1 MHHRTPIALA
11 VATALSLC
19 AVAPLHAQTGK
30 SELHQ
35 AAQDL
40 GPALDA
46 LAAKTGARLL
56 YSPEAVKGKRAP
68 ALAGSLSAEEALS
81 RLLAGSGLAWTRSA
95 DGAYAIKPAEKKAP
109 VLAQADEVTHPVE
122 LGEIIVT
129 AQQRRQRE
137 IDVPITINTLSSEE
151 IASRGITDLQSLSF
165 AVPGMTTVVTGMAQ
179 NRVMLRGIGEGAGG
193 GNFPLVG
200 IRQDE
205 VAVDGPLRGGLDIRP
220 LDLERVEVLNGPQGT
235 LYGQGAM
242 GGTVRFLTHNP
253 VIGKTGMTAAADVYS
268 TKGGGLSNR
277 LTGVANVSLS
287 DSAALRIAG
296 SFENFGGW
304 IDAPTAGQ
312 KNINDGEMSQIRV
325 KGLFHL
331 TERLSLTPMV
341 QVLRNHVGSLNN
353 GENADGNLKLP
364 AFAPNAVQSARN
376 NHELYSL
383 TADWEML
390 DGIKLLAIGS
400 MFRNDSDGGYYST
413 TPNGLI
419 GVLSKFENRDK
430 AQSGELRLMSD
441 NAGPWQWTVGSLY
454 RDVDYNQKVIT
465 SQMGFVNSPTPIS
478 SPNTVVVT
486 PIKSKSWSFYGNTSF
501 DLTERFQI
509 GGGLRYFI
517 DEQTAPTAAQASQ
530 SFDSIDPRV
539 YASFKLMREWNIYT
553 SAAKGFRSGGFNA
566 VNPLFPESFKPES
579 VWSYEVGTKFEAM
592 GGMLSGQVAG
602 FVSRYTD
609 MQTSTLAAAPNIF
622 YTDNIGR
629 AHIKGI
635 DWSFKIRPADWIAF
649 GASGTVQDTEVVSV
663 KPNSSYVVGDQ
674 LNYIPKNNYS
684 IFVET
689 QANLANNLKAGF
701 RADYNVRGSS
711 VFAQRTFNATAK
723 NEQMELLNM
732 RLSLS
737 QKQYGIELYG
747 ENLLNDRGQ
756 IFPNPVNFATRTVPR
771 TIGLRGTVA
780 F

>member
-1 MHHRTPIALA
+1 MQYLNKPVAAICLA
-11 VATALSLC
+11 VASAFVQAQEATYDFNIPAQSASQVLN
-19 AVAPLHAQTGK
+19 AIAKQTGLQPFFTEESVK
-30 SELHQ
+30 GIQSS
-35 AAQDL
+35 
-40 GPALDA
+40 G
-46 LAAKTGARLL
+46 
-56 YSPEAVKGKRAP
+56 VKGKFGLR
-68 ALAGSLSAEEALS
+68 EALDKA
-81 RLLAGSGLAWTRSA
+81 LEGTGLSYQFTGEKAV
-95 DGAYAIKPAEKKAP
+95 AIKAAP
-109 VLAQADEVTHPVE
+109 RNKLIHVNETTKPVE
-122 LGEIIVT
+122 LGEIVVT
-129 AQQRRQRE
+129 AQQRKQRE
-137 IDVPITINTLSSEE
+137 IDVPITINTLSADE
-151 IASRGITDLQSLSF
+151 IASRGIKDLQSLSF

-205 VAVDGPLRGGLDIRP
+205 VAVDGPLRGGLDVRP
-220 LDLERVEVLNGPQGT
+220 LDIERIEVLNGPQGT

-242 GGTVRFLTHNP
+242 GGTVRFLTQNP
-253 VIGKTGMTAAADVYS
+253 VIGQTSMTATADVS
-268 TKGGGLSNR
+268 TTKGGAPSNR
-277 LTGVANVSLS
+277 LTGVANVSLT

-296 SFENFGGW
+296 TIENTGGW

-325 KGLFHL
+325 KGLFHV
-331 TERLSLTPMV
+331 TDRLSFTPMV
-341 QVLRNHVGSLNN
+341 QVLRNKVGSLNN
-353 GENADGNLKLP
+353 GENADGNLILP

-376 NHELYSL
+376 DHELYSL
-383 TADWEML
+383 TADWDVV

-441 NAGPWQWTVGSLY
+441 RAGPWQWTVGSLY
-454 RDVDYNQKVIT
+454 RDVDYSQKVIT

-486 PIKSKSWSFYGNTSF
+486 PIKSKSWSFYGNTSY
-501 DLTERFQI
+501 DLTERLQI
-509 GGGLRYFI
+509 GGGLRYFT
-517 DEQTAPTAAQASQ
+517 DEQEAPTAGLASQ
-530 SFDSIDPRV
+530 HFDSIDPRV
-539 YASFKLMREWNIYT
+539 YASFKLMRDWNVYT

-566 VNPLFPESFKPES
+566 VNPLFPVSFKPES
-579 VWSYEVGTKFEAM
+579 VWSYEVGTKFDAL
-592 GGMLSGQVAG
+592 GGMIGGQIAG
-602 FVSRYTD
+602 FVSHYTD
-609 MQTSTLAAAPNIF
+609 MQTSTLAAPPNIF
-622 YTDNIGR
+622 YTDNVGR
-629 AHIKGI
+629 ARIQGI
-635 DWSFKIRPADWIAF
+635 DWSFKVRPADWIAF

-663 KPNSSYVVGDQ
+663 KPNSSYAEGDQ
-674 LNYIPKNNYS
+674 LNYIPKYNYGL
-684 IFVET
+684 FVET

-723 NEQMELLNM
+723 NERMDLLNM
-732 RLSLS
+732 RFSLS
-737 QKQYGIELYG
+737 QKQYGVELYG

-756 IFPNPVNFATRTVPR
+756 VFPNPVNFATRMVPR
-771 TIGLRGTVA
+771 TIGLRGTVS

>member
-1 MHHRTPIALA
+1 MQYLNKPVAAICLAIASA
-11 VATALSLC
+11 FVQAQEATYEFNIPAQSASQVLNALSK
-19 AVAPLHAQTGK
+19 QTGLQPFFTEDSVK
-30 SELHQ
+30 GVQ
-35 AAQDL
+35 
-40 GPALDA
+40 
-46 LAAKTGARLL
+46 
-56 YSPEAVKGKRAP
+56 SPGVKGKFSLREALDK
-68 ALAGSLSAEEALS
+68 ALAGTGLSYQFTAEKAV
-81 RLLAGSGLAWTRSA
+81 
-95 DGAYAIKPAEKKAP
+95 AIKVAPTQKAP
-109 VLAQADEVTHPVE
+109 MIVAVPVE
-122 LGEIIVT
+122 LGEITVT
-129 AQQRRQRE
+129 AQQRKQRE

-151 IASRGITDLQSLSF
+151 IAKRGITDLQSLSF

-205 VAVDGPLRGGLDIRP
+205 VAVDGPLRGGLDVRP
-220 LDLERVEVLNGPQGT
+220 LDIKRVEVLNGPQGT

-242 GGTVRFLTHNP
+242 GGTVRFLTHDP
-253 VIGKTGMTAAADVYS
+253 VIGKNTMTASAGVSS
-268 TKGGGLSNR
+268 TKGGSLSNQ
-277 LTGVANVSLS
+277 LTGVANVSLN
-287 DSAALRIAG
+287 DAAALRIAG
-296 SFENFGGW
+296 TFENTGGW

-312 KNINDGEMSQIRV
+312 TNINDGEMSQIRI

-331 TERLSLTPMV
+331 TDRLSVIPMV
-341 QVLRNHVGSLNN
+341 QVHRNKVGSLNN
-353 GENADGNLKLP
+353 GENADGNLVLP
-364 AFAPNAVQSARN
+364 AFARNAVQSASN

-383 TADWEML
+383 TADWDL
-390 DGIKLLAIGS
+390 VDGVKLLAIGS

-441 NAGPWQWTVGSLY
+441 KAGPWQWTVGSLY

-478 SPNTVVVT
+478 SPNTAVVT

-501 DLTERFQI
+501 DLTERLQV

-517 DEQTAPTAAQASQ
+517 DEQASPTGGQASQ
-530 SFDSIDPRV
+530 HFHSIDPRV
-539 YASFKLMREWNIYT
+539 YASFKLMREWNVYT

-566 VNPLFPESFKPES
+566 VSPLFPISFKPES
-579 VWSYEVGTKFEAM
+579 VWSYEVGTKLETL
-592 GGMLSGQVAG
+592 GGLLGGQIAG
-602 FVSRYTD
+602 FVSHYTD
-609 MQTSTLAAAPNIF
+609 MQTSTLAAPPNIF
-622 YTDNIGR
+622 YTDNVGR
-629 AHIKGI
+629 ARIQGI
-635 DWSFKIRPADWIAF
+635 DWSFKVRPADWIAF
-649 GASGTVQDTEVVSV
+649 GANGTVQDTEVVSV
-663 KPNSSYVVGDQ
+663 KPNSSYAAGDQ
-674 LNYIPKNNYS
+674 LNYIPKYNYG

-689 QANLANNLKAGF
+689 QTNLENNVKVGF
-701 RADYNVRGSS
+701 RTDYNVRGSS

-732 RLSLS
+732 RFSLS

-756 IFPNPVNFATRTVPR
+756 IFPNPVNFATRMVPR